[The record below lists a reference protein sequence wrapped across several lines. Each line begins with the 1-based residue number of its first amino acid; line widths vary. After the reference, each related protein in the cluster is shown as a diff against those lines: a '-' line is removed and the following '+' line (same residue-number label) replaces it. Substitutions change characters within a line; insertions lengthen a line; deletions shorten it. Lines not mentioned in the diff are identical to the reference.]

1 MARWE
6 RDPKLRRNLTW
17 LLAAAEALALTLN
30 FYFVFSAYLR
40 RVMVVIMPKLP
51 SDTTLLVVA
60 IVATALWLA
69 VVAVQA
75 VLYIRGRERARM
87 AFLIENGAM
96 ILLGAVWFIHN
107 LTGRGEPD
115 VYATWGG
122 LLLPLVTLFPLL
134 WPLMSLR
141 PPSKAGGAGGTMP

>member
-1 MARWE
+1 V
-6 RDPKLRRNLTW
+6 TW

-40 RVMVVIMPKLP
+40 RVMMAILPKLP
-51 SDTTLLVVA
+51 SNATLMAVA
-60 IVATALWLA
+60 IVATVLCLA

-75 VLYIRGRERARM
+75 VLYVRGHKRARM
-87 AFLIENGAM
+87 AFLIENGAL
-96 ILLGAVWFIHN
+96 ILLGVVWFIHSVA
-107 LTGRGEPD
+107 GQGEPN
-115 VYATWGG
+115 VFATWGG

-141 PPSKAGGAGGTMP
+141 PPSPAGGAGGTLS